1 MLSLIAA
8 SQGFSPKPTG
18 CVTEAGMKEVPLAR
32 SASDAQ
38 RSHAPMPSANL
49 CSGRECAVAIR
60 AQAQAAWQNAIVSI
74 GVAWIGDMSDGVPD
88 MNCTAAVLAAKG
100 ALNAAYGYEANKDS
114 DPPVLFKPTWTVD
127 PDTFR
132 PTYAGALSYFIGH
145 ECSDMD
151 AVSTDNGFA
160 FGYTALKPGPDRDDK
175 KNWCAAQPCR
185 AHVGRR
191 RCAPNDAARAH
202 TTCAPCAPQARLGEG
217 TLPLHEVP

>member
-1 MLSLIAA
+1 
-8 SQGFSPKPTG
+8 
-18 CVTEAGMKEVPLAR
+18 
-32 SASDAQ
+32 
-38 RSHAPMPSANL
+38 MPSARTPR
-49 CSGRECAVAIR
+49 CPARSCVVVVSAIR

-100 ALNAAYGYEANKDS
+100 ALNAAYGYEVNKDS
-114 DPPVLFKPTWTVD
+114 DPPVLFKPTVAVE

-145 ECSDMD
+145 KCLDRVTDMD
-151 AVSTDNGFA
+151 SVSTDNGFA
-160 FGYTALKPGPDRDDK
+160 FAYTALNDLPDYIKKDE

>member
-1 MLSLIAA
+1 
-8 SQGFSPKPTG
+8 
-18 CVTEAGMKEVPLAR
+18 
-32 SASDAQ
+32 
-38 RSHAPMPSANL
+38 MPSARTPRPSDAHSARTPR
-49 CSGRECAVAIR
+49 CPARSCVVVVSAIR

-114 DPPVLFKPTWTVD
+114 DPPVLFKPTWTVE